1 MSKNFVSYEN
11 IDYNKLDKVLDSL
24 DFIKKSKKA
33 KMEYAN
39 VACAFDTETTS
50 TEVNGQK
57 VSFTYIW
64 QFALTDE
71 FYCYGR
77 TWQDFKL
84 LINYISSHLS
94 LNTNHALICYIHN
107 LSFEFQFMR
116 KWFEWESVF
125 STKDRNPIQAM
136 TKQGVEFR
144 DSYILSGLTLE
155 KTAENLTSHEVKKL
169 VGDLDYSLVRTEATP
184 VTEKELGY
192 MLNDVVILIYY
203 ITEQIKLYENNIA
216 KIPLTNTGRVRMAV
230 REKAFSEKNGYL
242 TRKQMSML
250 TLTPELYLQL
260 KDSFAGGFTHANP
273 NYVGKIVHDVQ
284 SMDFTSSYPTVLLSS
299 RRFPMGRP
307 QEYYIRNEK
316 QKELFLKNVHNDR
329 IMLFFTATFKNLVT
343 KIDFEN
349 YLSESKC
356 FDTEGLVENN
366 GRVWMADK
374 LSVTI
379 CSIDF
384 EIIERCYDWEDVEFS
399 DIIFYSCDYLPK
411 YMLESAIQFYQKK
424 TTLKG
429 VAGKEQEY
437 QLFKGML
444 NSLYGMMVTDLAKP
458 EIIYGENWGKELA
471 NLKEVTDKY
480 NKDKTRFL
488 YYAWGVV
495 VTALARQN
503 LWSGILELKSDYV
516 YSDTDSV
523 KFINREKHRDYFIR
537 YNNWITN
544 QLKQMCKMRGFDYN
558 DLAPKTVDGERKPLG
573 VWDNDGFYS
582 HFKTLGAKR
591 YVCIEDYF
599 DDDPFYRHYKTLEAK
614 RKAYNK
620 GGKLKTTIAGLGKDE
635 GADYLLKISDG
646 DPVKAMKNFNIGL
659 RVPAG
664 ETGKNTHTYID
675 KEFKGEI
682 TDYLGVTHEVES
694 LSSIHLEP
702 TSFDMTMSETF
713 ADFLVNMISTGDY
726 EINEVYYG

>member
-1 MSKNFVSYEN
+1 MKNFVSFEN
-11 IDYNKLDKVLDSL
+11 INYTELDKVLDSL
-24 DFIKKSKKA
+24 VFVKKSKKA

-39 VACAFDTETTS
+39 CACSFDTESTS
-50 TEVNGQK
+50 TEVNGKK
-57 VSFTYIW
+57 VAFTYFW

-77 TWQDFKL
+77 TWADFRT
-84 LINYISSHLS
+84 LINYISNHLD
-94 LNTNHALICYIHN
+94 LTPNHHALICYVHN
-107 LSFEFQFMR
+107 FAFEFQFMR
-116 KWFEWESVF
+116 KWFNWENTF
-125 STKDRNPIQAM
+125 STKDRTPIQAM
-136 TKQGVEFR
+136 TQQGVEFR
-144 DSYILSGLTLE
+144 DSYILSGLPL
-155 KTAENLTSHEVKKL
+155 KTTADNLTSHKVKKL
-169 VGDLDYSLVRTEATP
+169 VGDLDYSLIRTEVTP
-184 VTEKELGY
+184 LTEKELGY
-192 MLNDVVILIYY
+192 TLNDVVILIYY
-203 ITEQIKLYENNIA
+203 ITEQIKLYDNNIA

-230 REKAFSEKNGYL
+230 REKAFSDTNGYL

-250 TLTPELYLQL
+250 TLTPELYLKL
-260 KDSFAGGFTHANP
+260 KDAFAGGFTHANP
-273 NYVGKIVHDVQ
+273 NYVGKTVHNVQ

-299 RRFPMGRP
+299 HRFPMTRP
-307 QEYYIRNEK
+307 QEYHIRNEQ
-316 QKELFLKNVHNDR
+316 QKKLFLKDVHNDYV
-329 IMLFFTATFKNLVT
+329 MMFFTATFKNLVT

-349 YLSESKC
+349 YLSKSKC

-384 EIIERCYDWEDVEFS
+384 EIIEQCYDWTDVEFS
-399 DIIFYSCDYLPK
+399 DITYYGCNYLPK
-411 YMLESAIQFYQKK
+411 YMLESVVQFYKQK

-429 VAGKEQEY
+429 VDGKEQEY
-437 QLFKGML
+437 QLYKGML

-458 EIIYGENWGKELA
+458 EITYDKKWGKELVDL
-471 NLKEVTDKY
+471 NKVTDKY
-480 NKDKTRFL
+480 NNDKTRFL

-503 LWSGILELKSDYV
+503 LWSGILELKNDYV

-544 QLKQMCKMRGFDYN
+544 QLKRMCKMRGFDYN
-558 DLAPKTVDGERKPLG
+558 DLAPKTVNGVRKPLG
-573 VWDNDGFYS
+573 VWDNDGFYT

-591 YVCIEDYF
+591 YVCIEDG
-599 DDDPFYRHYKTLEAK
+599 E
-614 RKAYNK
+614 
-620 GGKLKTTIAGLGKDE
+620 LKTTIAGLGKKA

-646 DPVKAMKNFNIGL
+646 DPVKAMKNFNVGL
-659 RVPAG
+659 KVPAG

-675 KEFKGEI
+675 EEFKGEI
-682 TDYLGVTHEVES
+682 TDYQGVTHEVVS
-694 LSSIHLEP
+694 LSSVHLEP
-702 TSFDMTMSETF
+702 TSFDMKISETF
-713 ADFLVNMISTGDY
+713 ADFLVNMIATGDY